1 MTIVCHCT
9 GLLDLAKDEYTFG
22 RGEECDH
29 IFVQTNGK
37 VNPQFSTFSKVH
49 FRLYLVRKRHWK
61 QCPLT
66 LQSVA
71 LTHRREIRQISTN
84 TLHLFKTRGGCG
96 GAYASSRGLNFLPWY
111 VQLQWHVHKWRK
123 NRWV

>member
-1 MTIVCHCT
+1 MVGCETHTKVIVCDYP

-29 IFVQTNGK
+29 VFVQTNGK

-49 FRLYLVRKRHWK
+49 FILYLVRKSSLEASYVFYW
-61 QCPLT
+61 LA
-66 LQSVA
+66 S
-71 LTHRREIRQISTN
+71 LTHRREIKQISTN

-96 GAYASSRGLNFLPWY
+96 LARAEVLLSPMAHAVPTAHS
-111 VQLQWHVHKWRK
+111 
-123 NRWV
+123 